1 MQPLRSATVL
11 RAMRL
16 LLGLVL
22 AGILSAAGAVFKL
35 DPSPT
40 RRARL
45 TRRAENLKPNVIVV
59 LADDSNIEIKV
70 LVSYRF
76 RGQR

>member
-1 MQPLRSATVL
+1 
-11 RAMRL
+11 MRL

-35 DPSPT
+35 DPSPG
-40 RRARL
+40 AYSASL